1 MSASTPNPSPPESKF
16 ASLFGMNLGLLLI
29 STSGVLGKST
39 IMAPEVT
46 IFWRCLFAM
55 IILGLFVKIKSLGL
69 AIKSRK
75 DFNLILL
82 GGSLMGLHWVTYFYS
97 LSLSSVAIA
106 IISLHT
112 FPAMTAL
119 LEPLILKTKF
129 QVYHLILALLVIA
142 GIYFIVPSFDTDN
155 KTTKAVAFGLFSA
168 LAYALRNIFTRK
180 VMPKYNGSSMMF
192 FQLCVMTLML
202 SPFLF
207 LKSSAELVSHDWP
220 FILGLAVFTTCIGH
234 TLLVVNLKRYS
245 AVTVA
250 LLSSIIP
257 IYGIIWPLLFLGEIP
272 RVTTLIGGAF
282 ILASFSVEAWVARGR

>member
-1 MSASTPNPSPPESKF
+1 
-16 ASLFGMNLGLLLI
+16 
-29 STSGVLGKST
+29 
-39 IMAPEVT
+39 MAPEVT

-55 IILGLFVKIKSLGL
+55 IILGLFVRYRKLGLGIKSTQ
-69 AIKSRK
+69 
-75 DFNLILL
+75 DFYLILL

-106 IISLHT
+106 ILSLHT

-119 LEPLILKTKF
+119 LEPLILKSKF
-129 QVYHLILALLVIA
+129 QLYHLILAALVIL
-142 GIYFIVPSFDTDN
+142 GIYFIVPSFDTNDD
-155 KTTKAVAFGLFSA
+155 TVKAVIFGLVSA

-180 VMPKYNGSSMMF
+180 VMPRYHGSSMMF

-207 LKSSAELVSHDWP
+207 LKSSAELVTHDWP
-220 FILGLAVFTTCIGH
+220 FVLALAVFTTCIGH
-234 TLLVVNLKRYS
+234 TLLVINLKRYP

-257 IYGIIWPLLFLGEIP
+257 IYGIIWPFIFLGEVP
-272 RVTTLIGGAF
+272 KMTTIIGGAF
-282 ILASFSVEAWVARGR
+282 ILASFSAEAWFARRA